1 MRGVVAG
8 GSDAVTSADS
18 HQHCYKTTPQ
28 LMLECLQDTTTT
40 QQLMLEC
47 FMLCA
52 TTMLASTS
60 VSAPC

>member
-1 MRGVVAG
+1 MRVMRVCSG
-8 GSDAVTSADS
+8 DAVTSADN

-28 LMLECLQDTTTT
+28 LMLECLQDTTT